1 MAWTKQVWNGWFH
14 GLQLCKQTR
23 AVKVHYYG
31 NEVDIETLSLYMVNL
46 VNCGELGYGEKDR
59 SEINVNVESRNL
71 PSWLKGWSGGWNGT

>member
-1 MAWTKQVWNGWFH
+1 M
-14 GLQLCKQTR
+14 
-23 AVKVHYYG
+23 KVHYYG

-71 PSWLKGWSGGWNGT
+71 PS